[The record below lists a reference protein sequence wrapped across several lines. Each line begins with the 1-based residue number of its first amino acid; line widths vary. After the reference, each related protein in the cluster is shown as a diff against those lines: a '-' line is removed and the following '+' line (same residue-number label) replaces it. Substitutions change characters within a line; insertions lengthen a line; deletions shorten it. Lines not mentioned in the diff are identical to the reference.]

1 MTLTFAKCGLPV
13 TFFSN
18 MLVVT
23 DYFTILIVFYLLS
36 GQYLNFI
43 KFEII
48 SNLISTRGIWL
59 YI

>member
-1 MTLTFAKCGLPV
+1 MTLTFANCGLPV
-13 TFFSN
+13 IFFSN

-23 DYFTILIVFYLLS
+23 DYFTILITFYLFS

-48 SNLISTRGIWL
+48 SNLIST
-59 YI
+59 